1 MRIYI
6 SSIKIN
12 KIKYIFISKNN
23 KLIYQKT
30 LDIQLLIFPRKD
42 SKYSYLVIKE
52 ILINIYG

>member
-1 MRIYI
+1 M
-6 SSIKIN
+6 
-12 KIKYIFISKNN
+12 KYIFISKNN